1 MERFQCRERVGTLTK
16 TRKRLVRPR
25 FSPRFSPPVF
35 PGFPPVFL
43 RFSHLV
49 RPRFSPGFPPP
60 IKDQVVFPGNLGNS
74 VDGKADRLVEG
85 NRSIQQ

>member
-25 FSPRFSPPVF
+25 FSPRFSPVF
-35 PGFPPVFL
+35 PSSVPGFPISSV
-43 RFSHLV
+43 
-49 RPRFSPGFPPP
+49 PGFPPP